1 MVPQPWTK
9 PSDSVSRL
17 VPSLALL
24 PCPNCFPPP
33 RGSQDKP
40 ITFPPSFLLPPS
52 FPSLLWLS
60 DASSFFPKCL
70 FILDCDNHS
79 FCMLSLPTQGIHFKN
94 KFSSSWTWNRQISKL
109 SCVAKVI
116 IDFQCQ
122 DRNPEGD
129 KLVTTRDS
137 CQNTFLRV
145 AKYESF
151 YFFQNRMEQCW

>member
-1 MVPQPWTK
+1 M
-9 PSDSVSRL
+9 
-17 VPSLALL
+17 
-24 PCPNCFPPP
+24 
-33 RGSQDKP
+33 
-40 ITFPPSFLLPPS
+40 
-52 FPSLLWLS
+52 
-60 DASSFFPKCL
+60 
-70 FILDCDNHS
+70 
-79 FCMLSLPTQGIHFKN
+79 
-94 KFSSSWTWNRQISKL
+94 SKL

-151 YFFQNRMEQCW
+151 FSSRTEWSNVENPASFSYKCHPYPLR